1 MRQFGRRNVGAVP
14 NETGVATGGPWGAI
28 EPAPAVFG
36 NQRQKGVADDIDFE
50 IKGAE
55 LQFVEIELDPDE
67 SCVAEAG
74 ALMFKHALVEM
85 RTIFGDGSGAD
96 RDGVLS
102 KLTRGLKR
110 AVSGSTLFLTKFTHS
125 GFQGKARVAFA
136 APSPGKIV
144 PLRLDEFNGQILCQ
158 RDAFL
163 AGARGVEIDIAF
175 QQRIMAG
182 MFGGE
187 GFVLQRLSGDGW
199 VFIHAGGTVEQYELA
214 PGEVLHVDAGCFV
227 AQTASVS
234 FDIAPVGG
242 GVKSWLFGGEGL
254 FMARLTGPGH
264 VWIQSLPL
272 SRLAATIAARM
283 PSVAPSLSGSLLGSD

>member
-1 MRQFGRRNVGAVP
+1 MTQFGRRNSAGSQHRNDGAP
-14 NETGVATGGPWGAI
+14 DARGPWGAI

-36 NQRQKGVADDIDFE
+36 NQRQEGVADDIDFE

-74 ALMFKHALVEM
+74 ALMFKHQIVEM
-85 RTIFGDGSGAD
+85 QTIFGDGSGAD
-96 RDGVLS
+96 NGGILP

-110 AVSGSTLFLTKFTHS
+110 AVSGSTLFLTKFTHA

-136 APSPGKIV
+136 SPSPGKIV
-144 PLRLDEFNGQILCQ
+144 PLRLDQFGGQILCQ

-163 AGARGVEIDIAF
+163 AAARGVEIDIAF
-175 QQRIMAG
+175 QQKIMAG

-187 GFVLQRLSGDGW
+187 GFILQRLSGDGW

-227 AQTASVS
+227 AQTSSVS

-242 GVKSWLFGGEGL
+242 GVKSWLFGGQGL

-264 VWIQSLPL
+264 VWLQSLPL

-283 PSVAPSLSGSLLGSD
+283 PSAVPSLLGSD

>member
-96 RDGVLS
+96 RDGVS
-102 KLTRGLKR
+102 RNSR
-110 AVSGSTLFLTKFTHS
+110 A
-125 GFQGKARVAFA
+125 A
-136 APSPGKIV
+136 
-144 PLRLDEFNGQILCQ
+144 
-158 RDAFL
+158 
-163 AGARGVEIDIAF
+163 
-175 QQRIMAG
+175 
-182 MFGGE
+182 
-187 GFVLQRLSGDGW
+187 
-199 VFIHAGGTVEQYELA
+199 
-214 PGEVLHVDAGCFV
+214 
-227 AQTASVS
+227 
-234 FDIAPVGG
+234 
-242 GVKSWLFGGEGL
+242 
-254 FMARLTGPGH
+254 
-264 VWIQSLPL
+264 
-272 SRLAATIAARM
+272 
-283 PSVAPSLSGSLLGSD
+283 